1 MTLAWWD
8 LTTNRKPVSFRKPS
22 VTSGPNL
29 RKKNGT
35 PKFQVSST
43 NTRNVWYGYIYLNF
57 NKLVTPR
64 PNPRLFK
71 KKRLMTTPRLWGAPA
86 SVFCFVLVVVVSGWW
101 KKNLM
106 LKCKGSRERFSHL
119 LTDRQDKWGK
129 KILQKIPSIFL
140 RRTTLIQYL
149 LLYKVIYSLLCC
161 FVGCCWEG
169 VACMFCVFCFCFDLY
184 VCLCMLVCMLVYA
197 CMYACVYWVC
207 VGAGS
212 LLGRDLL

>member
-35 PKFQVSST
+35 QKFQVSST

-71 KKRLMTTPRLWGAPA
+71 KKRLMTTPRLWGAPRQ
-86 SVFCFVLVVVVSGWW
+86 CFLFFVGPIFI
-101 KKNLM
+101 M
-106 LKCKGSRERFSHL
+106 QDL

-129 KILQKIPSIFL
+129 KNTTKNAIIFL

-149 LLYKVIYSLLCC
+149 LLYKVIYFLLCC

-169 VACMFCVFCFCFDLY
+169 VACMFCVFCFCFVLCICLY
-184 VCLCMLVCMLVYA
+184 VLLLLWFVCMLVYA
-197 CMYACVYWVC
+197 CMYACVCWVC

-212 LLGRDLL
+212 LLGRNLL